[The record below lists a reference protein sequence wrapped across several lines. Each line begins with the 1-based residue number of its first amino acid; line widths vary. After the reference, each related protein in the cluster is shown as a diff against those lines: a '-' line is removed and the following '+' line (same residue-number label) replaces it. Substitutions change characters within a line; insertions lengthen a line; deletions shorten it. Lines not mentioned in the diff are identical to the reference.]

1 MNLAEFVDTWRTAIT
16 QRVIRTYKPIYH
28 PNQERQ
34 PLPPLRRR
42 PLGAQS
48 HAIQGVILSIEKHRG
63 TVLVGEMGTGKTF
76 ISIVAARASG
86 MNRVLVICPPHL
98 TIKWQREVRQTLP
111 QAHAPIIRS
120 IADLEALRDLP
131 QDPPVY
137 AIMSREKAKG
147 SYRWTVATANPP
159 LATPPV
165 YRPGPDG
172 HPVLTRGV
180 QMTRDHEG
188 QPVRVPRCP
197 TCWRPVTNDDDS
209 PIRASELQAKRTMC
223 AGCHSAL
230 WQADGSSHRRYPLAD
245 YIKKRMK
252 GFFDLLI
259 ADEVHE
265 YKSRGSA
272 QGIAAGVLAE
282 ACRRSLILTGTLM
295 GGYASTLFHL
305 LYRFSPAIRSEFERS
320 HQHRW
325 ISRYGFYQ
333 HTRTYSDR
341 GENDYTDG
349 RSSRRRNYRTQ
360 PKELPGL
367 TPGALFHLIGNTVF
381 LRLADV
387 SRDLPEYQEQILLTE
402 LSDQTDDTG
411 FSQKTAYENIHNAMA
426 TAMRA
431 AIVTGSHRLLSTYLQ
446 TVSTYPDN
454 CTRGEKAIDP
464 QTNRVIAE
472 APPLSPTRIYPKE
485 QALIDL
491 VGQERL
497 QGRKVLVYVTH
508 TDIRDVTGRMKEFLQ
523 RAGLRVAV
531 MKTRSKN
538 IQQDQKP
545 PGVLPNTASAGTSD
559 SAMDHSEHPGTP
571 GATRPASITGH
582 PPPEDRER
590 WIQQRVAE
598 GIDVLIC
605 SSRLVQTGL
614 DLLDFPTIVW
624 YETDYSVYA
633 MRQASRR
640 SWRIGQKQPVRV
652 IFMAYQD
659 TLQAGALRLV
669 ARKMQSSLAVEGDL
683 PDEGLATFGD
693 QGGDI
698 TMTLA
703 RRIFNQEEEDRDSIE
718 ALFSQ
723 ARQQQE
729 FDDEFLIDDPI
740 DEWQDQPIPDP
751 HPDTPDLRQPPALPT
766 SRPSN
771 TTLLNWKELLDQAP
785 QSTRASRQRRA
796 TQSLFEWAIETSQED
811 PEANPEPQEVPA

>member
-1 MNLAEFVDTWRTAIT
+1 MNLAEFIDTWRAAIS
-16 QRVIRTYKPIYH
+16 QRVIRTYQPIYH
-28 PNQERQ
+28 PNQERM

-42 PLGAQS
+42 PLGAQT
-48 HAIQGVILSIEKHRG
+48 HAIQGVIRSIERNRG

-76 ISIVAARASG
+76 ISIAAARASG

-98 TIKWQREVRQTLP
+98 TIKWQREVRETLP
-111 QAHAPIIRS
+111 QAHVPIIRR
-120 IADLEALRDLP
+120 IADLDALRDLP
-131 QDPPVY
+131 QDPPVF
-137 AIMSREKAKG
+137 AVMSREKAKG
-147 SYRWTVATANPP
+147 SYRWTPATANPP
-159 LATPPV
+159 LVEPPIH
-165 YRPGPDG
+165 RPGPDG
-172 HPVLTRGV
+172 RPLLTQGAH
-180 QMTRDHEG
+180 MIRDEEG
-188 QPVRVPRCP
+188 QPIRAPRCP
-197 TCWRPVTNDDDS
+197 TCWRVITNEDDS
-209 PIRASELQAKRTMC
+209 PIRPEELQAKRTKC
-223 AGCHSAL
+223 AGCQSAL
-230 WQADGSSHRRYPLAD
+230 WQANGSSHRRYPLAD
-245 YIKKRMK
+245 YIKKRMP

-282 ACRRSLILTGTLM
+282 ACRRSLVLTGTLM

-325 ISRYGFYQ
+325 ITRYGFYQ
-333 HTRTYSDR
+333 HTKNYR
-341 GENDYTDG
+341 GSADDEYTDG
-349 RSSRRRNYRTQ
+349 RSSHRRNYRTQ
-360 PKELPGL
+360 PKEIPGL

-387 SRDLPEYQEQILLTE
+387 SRDLPEYQEQILLTP
-402 LSDQTDDTG
+402 LSDQPDDTG
-411 FSQKTAYENIHNAMA
+411 HSQKTAYNMIYDAMA
-426 TAMRA
+426 SAMRR

-454 CTRGEKAIDP
+454 CTKGERAIDP
-464 QTNRVIAE
+464 NTLQVLAE
-472 APPLSPTRIYPKE
+472 APPLSSDRIYPKE

-497 QGRKVLVYVTH
+497 QGRRVLVYVTH
-508 TDIRDVTGRMKEFLQ
+508 TDVRDVTGRMEEFLQ
-523 RAGLRVAV
+523 QAGLRVAV
-531 MKTRSKN
+531 MKTRSKTG
-538 IQQDQKP
+538 QQPGTRTHP
-545 PGVLPNTASAGTSD
+545 PGKGRKPEPQDTARTPSNTGY
-559 SAMDHSEHPGTP
+559 
-571 GATRPASITGH
+571 
-582 PPPEDRER
+582 PPPEERER
-590 WIQQRVAE
+590 WIQQRVTQ
-598 GIDVLIC
+598 GVDVLIC

-652 IFMAYQD
+652 VFMAYQD

-683 PDEGLATFGD
+683 PDDGLATFGD

-703 RRIFNQEEEDRDSIE
+703 RRIFNQEEDDQESIE

-729 FDDEFLIDDPI
+729 LDDEFLLDDPTG
-740 DEWQDQPIPDP
+740 DQDPQPQPEPPPEPRDRQPDP
-751 HPDTPDLRQPPALPT
+751 GPSIQPT
-766 SRPSN
+766 R
-771 TTLLNWKELLDQAP
+771 TTLLNWKEFIDQP
-785 QSTRASRQRRA
+785 VSTRRNRPKRA
-796 TQSLFEWAIETSQED
+796 TQSLFEWAIETTTQEHPD
-811 PEANPEPQEVPA
+811 PELQETPA